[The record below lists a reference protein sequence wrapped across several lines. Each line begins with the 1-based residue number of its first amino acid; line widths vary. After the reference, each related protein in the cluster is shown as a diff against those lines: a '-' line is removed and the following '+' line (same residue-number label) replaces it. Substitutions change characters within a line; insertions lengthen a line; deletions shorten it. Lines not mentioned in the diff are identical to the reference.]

1 MEQATTFP
9 RMSSP
14 SRSSNSAEADET
26 STADFLSS
34 MLPRVASSVDRSNSQ
49 YSASNRATNHPPGFP
64 SANKLVHPSDPIFGN
79 LDTLRL
85 SSNVTE
91 DDLSSKGSN
100 ISAFTP
106 LIAAPLA
113 SSTGSTVGTP
123 SSSASSPE
131 TVASNASSNNGLTP
145 AIQKETVRMFETDP
159 PISAAM
165 INTSS
170 LGPSHFSYNDFAGLT
185 GHNGGLGQLP
195 LVNVLTSSSTSSSVA
210 AEQQK
215 LDQAKKRRDNRNRA
229 RLKDRNVLAEHKAE
243 EIEGYEGEKPIND
256 LLESLGEATLEEKKQ
271 KTKRAPKEKRDR
283 KRKEKQSLPQ
293 GEEQEQQVAD
303 EDDEIQEEK
312 EKIANKK
319 MGGKQLTHSR
329 SSNIDELNQ
338 NVFLVQTGSDD
349 ERTLLHM
356 NDSLT
361 ASSDGLNFVPVTGKK
376 KGKKMK
382 EDNEKSKDYT
392 RKSKEDTGRPPPG
405 GGRDGNVAPIPPGRD
420 VRPPSGGKS
429 GDSRRS
435 SNYHLR
441 SRDVPV
447 SGEGDKKTQE
457 GSGLSSA
464 SSRTNSTTQPPS
476 INEFPALNISQDF
489 PALPTAEQ
497 TDKPQHIHSAW
508 VRKPSTGS
516 SSGSQAVPTNNNNN
530 KAVITSNSPPP
541 PGVSNSTTPPPQ
553 TDQCDISPSYTDP
566 TNMTADQDADNV
578 VAVKDD
584 GGHVIKSV
592 AAKQNSG
599 DGAHS
604 KSDFKNKPKIKT
616 VKKNASLHSGHFD
629 NTSSSK
635 NNDMINCDKS
645 IVSEIVHATSD
656 APTNF
661 NNDPQ
666 TNEENKDIIV
676 DDNNT
681 SPSILTSANPLLCDD
696 LIYSAELIDTSN
708 ADINFTANTE
718 IEQVVSEM
726 NIDCVSTSE
735 QGSGQTTEEEQIN
748 TIANFEFDTRSNF
761 GVDEVTLNEI
771 DQDASEISFGFEV
784 NFQLLDSS
792 SAPKDFEKSKTE
804 DDKSNGDTNEELVF
818 GGTERDSIASV
829 DNAILSFR
837 AAHQGMVISDGYEP
851 GFIPQPFAS
860 NYIPNFSQMNE
871 GGEQAKEV
879 EAVSPESGICSP
891 LSWQGEES
899 ITSNITSPPLQPGSY
914 PRRQE
919 EGGDIMS
926 QLNNSLKLHLRRSSR
941 SPSPH
946 NSVRSGSA
954 GSNSANQSN
963 THNNFRQNLDDSG
976 VHTTS
981 RNMNQSSSRHQPA
994 NTSTRTMEQTVN
1006 TNNPNYG
1013 EIVSFLKV
1021 KWNESAKDKQAK
1033 VYGGG
1038 RSEKRMK

>member
-1 MEQATTFP
+1 MEQATRFP

-14 SRSSNSAEADET
+14 PRSSNSAEPDA
-26 STADFLSS
+26 STADFL
-34 MLPRVASSVDRSNSQ
+34 NSQ
-49 YSASNRATNHPPGFP
+49 YSKSSNAPPGFP
-64 SANKLVHPSDPIFGN
+64 SANKLVHPAESIFSN

-85 SSNVTE
+85 SSNVTDE
-91 DDLSSKGSN
+91 DLSSKASN

-106 LIAAPLA
+106 LISAPLA

-131 TVASNASSNNGLTP
+131 TVASNASSNSGLPT
-145 AIQKETVRMFETDP
+145 IQKETVRMFDTDP
-159 PISAAM
+159 PISTNSM
-165 INTSS
+165 MSS
-170 LGPSHFSYNDFAGLT
+170 NGLGPSFTYSDFTGLSS
-185 GHNGGLGQLP
+185 HNGGLGQLP
-195 LVNVLTSSSTSSSVA
+195 LVNVLTSSVAAGAA

-215 LDQAKKRRDNRNRA
+215 LDLAKKRRDNRNRA

-256 LLESLGEATLEEKKQ
+256 LLESLGEATQEEKKQ
-271 KTKRAPKEKRDR
+271 KTKRAPKEKRER
-283 KRKEKQSLPQ
+283 KRKEKLSLPQ
-293 GEEQEQQVAD
+293 GGEDEQVEED
-303 EDDEIQEEK
+303 EVLQLK
-312 EKIANKK
+312 EKNNSKK
-319 MGGKQLTHSR
+319 GTGKQLTHTR
-329 SSNIDELNQ
+329 SNNIDELNQ
-338 NVFLVQTGSDD
+338 NVFMVQTGSED
-349 ERTLLHM
+349 ERTMLNK

-405 GGRDGNVAPIPPGRD
+405 GGRDGNIAPIPPGRD
-420 VRPPSGGKS
+420 GKS
-429 GDSRRS
+429 STFGKTGDNRRS

-441 SRDVPV
+441 SRDVAV
-447 SGEGDKKTQE
+447 SGEGEKKVEE
-457 GSGLSSA
+457 GSSA
-464 SSRTNSTTQPPS
+464 SSRNNSSTQPPTL
-476 INEFPALNISQDF
+476 NEFPALNISQDF

-516 SSGSQAVPTNNNNN
+516 SSGSPAVPNNNM
-530 KAVITSNSPPP
+530 AVITSTSPPP
-541 PGVSNSTTPPPQ
+541 PPSGVSNTTSHSTTPPPQ
-553 TDQCDISPSYTDP
+553 TDHCDTPTSCTDV
-566 TNMTADQDADNV
+566 TADQDADTV
-578 VAVKDD
+578 VAVNDDDD

-592 AAKQNSG
+592 PVKQNSG

-604 KSDFKNKPKIKT
+604 KSNLKNKPKVKT
-616 VKKNASLHSGHFD
+616 VKKNASLNAGHFD
-629 NTSSSK
+629 DISSSSK
-635 NNDMINCDKS
+635 NNDNINCDKS
-645 IVSEIVHATSD
+645 IVSEEVHINTAS
-656 APTNF
+656 PTNI
-661 NNDPQ
+661 NNPPD
-666 TNEENKDIIV
+666 TNEEKEDVINVNEGDSL
-676 DDNNT
+676 NT
-681 SPSILTSANPLLCDD
+681 SPSILKSANPLLCDD
-696 LIYSAELIDTSN
+696 LNLICSADYADTSN
-708 ADINFTANTE
+708 TDINFTANTE
-718 IEQVVSEM
+718 IDEVADESEM
-726 NIDCVSTSE
+726 GNDDVCTSE
-735 QGSGQTTEEEQIN
+735 QESGQTYEEKEIN

-761 GVDEVTLNEI
+761 CADEVTFNDI

-784 NFQLLDSS
+784 NFELLDSS
-792 SAPKDFEKSKTE
+792 SAPKDCEKSKTE
-804 DDKSNGDTNEELVF
+804 DDQSKEESNEGRNEELVF
-818 GGTERDSIASV
+818 GSTERDSIASV

-837 AAHQGMVISDGYEP
+837 AAHQGMVVSDGYEH
-851 GFIPQPFAS
+851 GFIPQPFAT
-860 NYIPNFSQMNE
+860 NYLPNFSQMNE

-891 LSWQGEES
+891 LSWQGEGEES
-899 ITSNITSPPLQPGSY
+899 ITNNVTSPPLQPGSY

-919 EGGDIMS
+919 EGQDIMS

-954 GSNSANQSN
+954 GSSSANQSN
-963 THNNFRQNLDDSG
+963 TTHNFRNNLEDSG

-981 RNMNQSSSRHQPA
+981 RNTNQTSSRDQAQAP
-994 NTSTRTMEQTVN
+994 NTETD

-1013 EIVSFLKV
+1013 EIVSFLKI

-1038 RSEKRMK
+1038 GGRKK